1 MPLASLTTI
10 TDGLKEGMVRL
21 VREPVLRRR
30 LAVAAR
36 RTAEARSWQ
45 CELDRLEQSYR
56 EVHTAWITSRGAS
69 TPMPSLSFA
78 RDTR

>member
-1 MPLASLTTI
+1 M

-56 EVHTAWITSRGAS
+56 EVHAAWLTDRGTS
-69 TPMPSLSFA
+69 TPMPSFSFA
-78 RDTR
+78 REPR

>member
-1 MPLASLTTI
+1 
-10 TDGLKEGMVRL
+10 MVRL

-30 LAVAAR
+30 LAVVAR

-56 EVHTAWITSRGAS
+56 EVHAAWVARRGMS
-69 TPMPSLSFA
+69 TPLPTFSLA
-78 RDTR
+78 GEPH